1 MGRRWIGIEMG
12 EHAFTH
18 CKVRLDKVIDGK
30 DEGGITKAVNWQGG
44 GGYHFYELAP
54 SLIVNDIFGEKVIN
68 PEYNADMLAATV
80 ALHEGFT
87 YQPDE
92 SIFWKQSRGNEDSFL
107 YVTTKHITGA
117 YIDSIR
123 DMMADNEYLI
133 IACRSYD
140 RGIEKAY
147 KNIAVKKI
155 PQMLLSKCEFGRDN
169 YDLNIIHPLE
179 YDEEDC
185 DE

>member
-1 MGRRWIGIEMG
+1 MGRLWIGIEMG

-30 DEGGITKAVNWQGG
+30 DEGGRTKAVNWQGG

-68 PEYNADMLAATV
+68 PEYNADMLAAIV

-92 SIFWKQSRGNEDSFL
+92 GTKGRTNIPKFKKHRKQ
-107 YVTTKHITGA
+107 I
-117 YIDSIR
+117 
-123 DMMADNEYLI
+123 
-133 IACRSYD
+133 
-140 RGIEKAY
+140 
-147 KNIAVKKI
+147 
-155 PQMLLSKCEFGRDN
+155 
-169 YDLNIIHPLE
+169 
-179 YDEEDC
+179 
-185 DE
+185 